1 MPAPNWHG
9 ARWTGDF
16 PSLGYLAI
24 DWIEQHCV
32 IPDGF
37 HRSEPFV
44 LTNEQASFFIH
55 HYRLN
60 ETAEVGQ
67 LAPAF
72 RYRRSQ
78 LVRPQKWGKGP
89 LTSAQIC
96 LEAVG
101 PSIFAGW
108 AEPGDLYDCRDHGCG
123 CGWINFYEPGE
134 PMAQPWPTPLIQIT
148 ATSEEQT
155 DNVYGALRPM
165 IQLGPLAAVIP
176 KTGEEFIRLPNGGR
190 IDTVTSNARSRLG
203 QRVTFVAQ
211 DETGLWTPQ
220 SGMVK
225 VAETQRRGLAGM
237 GGRAVETTNAWNPA
251 EHSVAQRTAE
261 SKRPDIWRDHRL
273 APENLTYRNKR
284 DRARIHRHTYG
295 DSWWV
300 DLDAIEAEA
309 AELLEVDP
317 AQAERFFGNR
327 IRAAEDSAFSIVR
340 WRELH
345 RPDHM
350 PTPGAIIT
358 IGVDG
363 ARYDDAV
370 ALIATDVAEGFQWPL
385 GIWER
390 PPGSDELYEHPLP
403 EIDAAMVEAFADWKV
418 WRVYI
423 DPQYIDHLVDLWH
436 GRWGKRIVSWTTN
449 RPRQMAY
456 ALRSYKQA
464 MTSGDLT
471 HNGDEAFAAHIG
483 NTKRRSVNVYDE
495 DHRPMWGIS
504 KEAPGSALKIDAA
517 AAGCLSWEARGDAI
531 AAGALRSRQ
540 ARPAVFT

>member
-1 MPAPNWHG
+1 
-9 ARWTGDF
+9 
-16 PSLGYLAI
+16 
-24 DWIEQHCV
+24 
-32 IPDGF
+32 
-37 HRSEPFV
+37 
-44 LTNEQASFFIH
+44 
-55 HYRLN
+55 
-60 ETAEVGQ
+60 
-67 LAPAF
+67 
-72 RYRRSQ
+72 
-78 LVRPQKWGKGP
+78 
-89 LTSAQIC
+89 
-96 LEAVG
+96 
-101 PSIFAGW
+101 
-108 AEPGDLYDCRDHGCG
+108 
-123 CGWINFYEPGE
+123 
-134 PMAQPWPTPLIQIT
+134 
-148 ATSEEQT
+148 
-155 DNVYGALRPM
+155 
-165 IQLGPLAAVIP
+165 
-176 KTGEEFIRLPNGGR
+176 
-190 IDTVTSNARSRLG
+190 
-203 QRVTFVAQ
+203 
-211 DETGLWTPQ
+211 
-220 SGMVK
+220 
-225 VAETQRRGLAGM
+225 
-237 GGRAVETTNAWNPA
+237 
-251 EHSVAQRTAE
+251 
-261 SKRPDIWRDHRL
+261 
-273 APENLTYRNKR
+273 
-284 DRARIHRHTYG
+284 
-295 DSWWV
+295 
-300 DLDAIEAEA
+300 
-309 AELLEVDP
+309 
-317 AQAERFFGNR
+317 
-327 IRAAEDSAFSIVR
+327 
-340 WRELH
+340 
-345 RPDHM
+345 M